1 MKHWTTKANIKQLA
15 KKLSVIIKVRTTNII
30 AIIVDNILYVLL
42 LFGLTIGLFSVSAGL
57 FLKTRHIQIIPII
70 ILNQIGNVSKLHNTG
85 ADIKIKVDE
94 TKQIQL
100 LVACRPKEVVLIIL

>member
-57 FLKTRHIQIIPII
+57 FLKISNTQIKPTI
-70 ILNQIGNVSKLHNTG
+70 ILNQIGNVNKLHNTG
-85 ADIKIKVDE
+85 TVIQINIDT

-100 LVACRPKEVVLIIL
+100 FVACKPKDGALIIL